1 MFPTTTSNHVS
12 ASRLASSHLKTWE
25 KTLGLRICLQ
35 KPLDLANKLPLYCDN
50 YPTNVIEQSDD
61 FHKNLKSNLHSMQD
75 ILSSEV
81 ERCCTYEN
89 ETKRIKTQH
98 SNDLSWENISYS
110 QDKLQTRWETIMN
123 KWHARLN
130 FGSEKNKTKL
140 KVFNHSLWEQV

>member
-1 MFPTTTSNHVS
+1 MFPTTTNNHLS
-12 ASRLASSHLKTWE
+12 ASRLASNHLKTWE

-35 KPLDLANKLPLYCDN
+35 KPLDLANKLPLCSDK
-50 YPTNVIEQSDD
+50 YPTNVVEQSND
-61 FHKNLKSNLHSMQD
+61 FHKNLKNSLYCIQE

-89 ETKRIKTQH
+89 ESKRVKTHH
-98 SNDLSWENISYS
+98 SNEVSWGNISDS

-130 FGSEKNKTKL
+130 FGSEKNKAKL